1 MKHLCMK
8 TGIVTLFAVTG
19 FIGFANTSADAKV
32 VWTFGTSDKSIRT
45 APKSI
50 RGTWYGYQSSYDK
63 HPSKLTINKKSFT
76 VATTAGKR
84 TLKYAK
90 SWKTAYK
97 KKHLPN
103 IDLRKS
109 RYHWYYFSVNLKYNW
124 DPLAS
129 QISYGQ
135 VLPVKY
141 GHQKALAYVPV
152 VSENTS
158 RVTLLTKKKVNHPIY
173 KSAKHM
179 TVVNFY
185 GGK

>member
-1 MKHLCMK
+1 MKQRPMK
-8 TGIVTLFAVTG
+8 TGLIAFFAVIG

-32 VWTFGTSDKSIRT
+32 VWTFGNSDKSVRT
-45 APKSI
+45 APKAL

-63 HPSKLTINKKSFT
+63 HPSKLIINKKSFT

-90 SWKTAYK
+90 SWKTASKRK
-97 KKHLPN
+97 KLPN
-103 IDLRKS
+103 VDLRKS
-109 RYHWYYFSVNLKYNW
+109 RYHWYYFAINLKRNW

-129 QISYGQ
+129 QIWYGQ

-152 VSENTS
+152 VSEKAG
-158 RVTLLTKKKVNHPIY
+158 RVTLLTKKKYKHPIY

-179 TVVNFY
+179 TVINFY

>member
-1 MKHLCMK
+1 MKHWRMK
-8 TGIVTLFAVTG
+8 TGLMAFFAVIG
-19 FIGFANTSADAKV
+19 FIGLANTSADAKV
-32 VWTFGTSDKSIRT
+32 VWTFGNSDKSIQT
-45 APKSI
+45 APKAL

-63 HPSKLTINKKSFT
+63 HPSKLVINKKSFT

-97 KKHLPN
+97 RNLPN
-103 IDLRKS
+103 VNLRKS
-109 RYHWYYFSVNLKYNW
+109 RYHWYSFALNWKQHW

-135 VLPVKY
+135 VRPVKY

-152 VSENTS
+152 VSEDTG
-158 RVTLLTKKKVNHPIY
+158 RVTLLTKKKYKHPIY

-179 TVVNFY
+179 TVINFY